1 PSMLF
6 GVPRLIKTL
15 RVFSVFACLGLGLV
29 SCSSYNSGSRGNTR
43 SGLKFRAFVSN
54 PINPVQSGGG
64 IPVLNIMD
72 ASKDA
77 LSFFT
82 VSLFGSVPDVGM
94 MVESPKRDRTVVL
107 SPSNSAL
114 AIVNNSLESIERNMT
129 LPGATDSFFVWTDN
143 TTAFV
148 AVPSAPVTGQ
158 TSLGAVERVDISS
171 GAITATIAI
180 PGAHSLVSSPDGS
193 KILVISDSTNEV
205 TVLDP
210 NL

>member
-1 PSMLF
+1 
-6 GVPRLIKTL
+6 
-15 RVFSVFACLGLGLV
+15 
-29 SCSSYNSGSRGNTR
+29 
-43 SGLKFRAFVSN
+43 
-54 PINPVQSGGG
+54 
-64 IPVLNIMD
+64 
-72 ASKDA
+72 
-77 LSFFT
+77 
-82 VSLFGSVPDVGM
+82 
-94 MVESPKRDRTVVL
+94 
-107 SPSNSAL
+107 
-114 AIVNNSLESIERNMT
+114 MT

-210 NL
+210 NLITSGNPLTPVMTPLTQPFDRPVGAVFSADGSKAFVLNCGPECGGSAASISVINMDTSSVAGSA